1 MKSMRRKIHEIKPTG
16 HSSKGMANWRADEQK
31 INENPN
37 GGMMK
42 QQSKPKQKK
51 EKDESCKWKLQK
63 GNILVVEDAQT
74 ASLVIVARGLKDVS
88 EKITALKEVLA
99 SFEAQLVHL

>member
-1 MKSMRRKIHEIKPTG
+1 M
-16 HSSKGMANWRADEQK
+16 
-31 INENPN
+31 
-37 GGMMK
+37 
-42 QQSKPKQKK
+42 
-51 EKDESCKWKLQK
+51 DESCKWKLRK